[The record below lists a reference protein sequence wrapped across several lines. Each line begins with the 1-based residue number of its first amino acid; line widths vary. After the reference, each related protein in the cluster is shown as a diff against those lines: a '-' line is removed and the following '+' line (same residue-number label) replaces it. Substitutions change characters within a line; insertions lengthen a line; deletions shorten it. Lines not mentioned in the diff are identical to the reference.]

1 MAKKILAFVDANY
14 EDLELLYPVIRL
26 KEAGFDVVIAG
37 DESDKVYH
45 GKHGYPVKSDAD
57 FRKID
62 PDEFDGVIVPGGGAP
77 DRLRRHSE
85 VSDILKNLDKRGK
98 TIATICHA
106 GHVLVTADLLKGRTV
121 TSFYSIRPEMEFAGS
136 KWVDKSVVVDRNFV
150 SSRTPDDLPD
160 FMSEVIKN
168 IG

>member
-1 MAKKILAFVDANY
+1 MAKKILALVDEKY

-26 KEAGFDVVIAG
+26 REAGYEVVVAG
-37 DESDKVYH
+37 DEKGRTYH

-62 PDEFDGVIVPGGGAP
+62 SLEFEGVIVPGGGAP
-77 DRLRRHSE
+77 DRLRRHPQVSE
-85 VSDILKNLDKRGK
+85 ILKNLDSRGK

-106 GHVLVTADLLKGRTV
+106 GHVLITADLLKGRRI
-121 TSFYSIRPEMEFAGS
+121 TSFYSIKPEMEFAGGIWS
-136 KWVDKSVVVDRNFV
+136 DESVVVDRNFV

-160 FMSEVIKN
+160 FMREVIKN
-168 IG
+168 IS